1 MKVINKRDENY
12 PKALLNIS
20 NPPEKLFVLGNETI
34 LDNFGIA
41 NSRQVE
47 IVRNMEKK
55 LQNQLHIICQNIT

>member
-1 MKVINKRDENY
+1 MKVINKKDENY

-41 NSRQVE
+41 IVGSRNCTKYGEEVAKSIAYNLSKFE
-47 IVRNMEKK
+47 
-55 LQNQLHIICQNIT
+55 